1 MTPRR
6 YQTSSVAGV
15 WGAWCSGS
23 RRVLLTLPTGTG
35 KTEVA
40 ASIVADYGGPVLWVA
55 HRRELVDQAIK
66 RLVAAGVPRS
76 EIGEV
81 LAGRPPDASR
91 RVQVGSVE
99 TLRRRDM
106 PPADLVVVD
115 EAHHAAAKT
124 WAALLDLYP
133 TARILGLSA
142 TPWRSGRKQ
151 LAEHF
156 DALVCGAKPSELIRD
171 GWMAEPRVFAPE
183 DALTPDLSEV
193 RTSGDDYNL
202 ADLAKATNRS
212 EIVGDIVAH
221 RQAHAVGL
229 AAVAY
234 AVNVEHAES
243 IAEAF
248 VEAGERWAVLTGKTP
263 LDERAAMLAA
273 LEAGT
278 LDGIAN
284 CMVLTEGWD
293 CPAAKC
299 IIVARPT
306 KSEGLYL
313 QMVGRGLRP
322 WHAVTPIILDHA
334 GNARWF
340 DLPQTD
346 REMTLKRTPM
356 RRGKGHGGVLAR
368 SPSGELVRREGEL
381 VEVTGP
387 REPDRCDECGNAL
400 GMSRTSQR
408 RRRRKSRPW
417 DCVPCRNRKLGRAL
431 TPEQRSKAGRTRGAA
446 QSMEHRRKALRKGHD
461 PEHQRASMAL
471 RIAAL
476 TTEQRNER
484 IRKLLDGQSQE
495 QRRENARKASAAS
508 AARTPEQRSEAAN
521 RAWVTKRAKS
531 AQVDP

>member
-1 MTPRR
+1 MMMRT

-15 WGAWCSGS
+15 WSAWCSGA

-40 ASIVADYGGPVLWVA
+40 ASIVADFGGRVLWVA
-55 HRRELVDQAIK
+55 HRRELVDQARK
-66 RLVAAGVPRS
+66 RLVAAGVDPS
-76 EIGEV
+76 EIGV
-81 LAGRPPDASR
+81 ILAGHPPDASR

-99 TLRRRDM
+99 TLRRRDL

-124 WAALLDLYP
+124 WKALLDLYP
-133 TARILGLSA
+133 TARVLGLSA

-156 DALVCGAKPSELIRD
+156 DVLVCGAKPSELIRD

-183 DALTPDLSEV
+183 DAFTPDLSEV
-193 RTSGDDYNL
+193 RKSGDDYNL
-202 ADLAKATNRS
+202 ADLAKATNRR

-221 RQAHAVGL
+221 RQRIAVGL

-248 VEAGERWAVLTGKTP
+248 VAAGERWAVLTGKTP

-273 LEAGT
+273 LEAGA

-306 KSEGLYL
+306 ASEGLYL

-346 REMTLKRTPM
+346 REMSLKRTPM
-356 RRGKGHGGVLAR
+356 RRGKGHGGVLER
-368 SPSGELVRREGEL
+368 SASGELVRREGDL

-387 REPDRCDECGNAL
+387 REPDRCDECGKAL
-400 GMSRTSQR
+400 GMGLVSMWR
-408 RRRRKSRPW
+408 RPSLARPW
-417 DCVPCRNRKLGRAL
+417 RCRGCATRKRFAEESREDWLERGR
-431 TPEQRSKAGRTRGAA
+431 
-446 QSMEHRRKALRKGHD
+446 
-461 PEHQRASMAL
+461 RA
-471 RIAAL
+471 
-476 TTEQRNER
+476 N
-484 IRKLLDGQSQE
+484 
-495 QRRENARKASAAS
+495 

-521 RAWVTKRAKS
+521 RAWATRRAKS
-531 AQVDP
+531 AQVAP